1 MILMVIGWL
10 VLVGL
15 AGFCW
20 YATFGLFMA
29 SLGFTGKVSGEVL
42 VPAIPAVLLSW
53 AVYATYPFHISINLV
68 TG

>member
-10 VLVGL
+10 VLLVG
-15 AGFCW
+15 AGFFW
-20 YATFGLFMA
+20 YMTFGLFMA

-42 VPAIPAVLLSW
+42 VPAIPAGILSW